1 MRRWIAI
8 SMGLLLFGVTL
19 VPAGR
24 AQETAVDGRRKV
36 VSQVVPDYPP
46 LARTMNLEGTVKLLV
61 TVSPNGT
68 AKSVEI
74 IGGHPVLA
82 KAAET
87 SVYKFRW
94 APAQQESREPVEMR
108 FSRK

>member
-1 MRRWIAI
+1 
-8 SMGLLLFGVTL
+8 
-19 VPAGR
+19 
-24 AQETAVDGRRKV
+24 
-36 VSQVVPDYPP
+36 
-46 LARTMNLEGTVKLLV
+46 MNLEGTVRLLV

-68 AKSVEI
+68 AKSVAV
-74 IGGHPVLA
+74 IGGNPVLV

-94 APAQQESREPVEMR
+94 TPAQQESKEPVEMR